1 MLNLFYIFL
10 ISAVF
15 SRGGRGGSHGGPR
28 GGGRGGGR
36 CTSELSADEQLAYL
50 STALASI
57 ASSESTESI
66 TCEMSVES
74 AWPHL
79 SETGATRRLLRSG
92 GRGGNNVQFDVN
104 PGTEIGSLLFEDTC
118 LTQVTLA
125 VKNVEYVET
134 SDESDSSES
143 SRESDSDSSDC
154 DDSEEEEAAADEEE
168 AEETTDEEVVAEET
182 TDEGVVAEETTDEEV
197 VAEEAD
203 TELPPLRR
211 ALSDEDRVYAVV
223 TLTQTNTEG
232 DNVTTMDLTV
242 KCSVDFNRDCE
253 SRGLRCRHGAYT
265 YSVDGEDSVAEFRMD
280 CQTLE
285 TGATCA

>member
-125 VKNVEYVET
+125 VKSVEYYVPVEEEDVET
-134 SDESDSSES
+134 SYESDSSES

-154 DDSEEEEAAADEEE
+154 NDSEEEEAAADEEE
-168 AEETTDEEVVAEET
+168 AAEETTDEE
-182 TDEGVVAEETTDEEV
+182 VAEETTDEEV

-242 KCSVDFNRDCE
+242 ECSVDFNRDCE
-253 SRGLRCRHGAYT
+253 SRGLRCTNGAYT
-265 YSVDGEDSVAEFRMD
+265 YSVDGEDSDAEFRMD

-285 TGATCA
+285 TGATCAEI

>member
-15 SRGGRGGSHGGPR
+15 SRRGRGGPR
-28 GGGRGGGR
+28 GGGRGGDR

-79 SETGATRRLLRSG
+79 SDTGATRRLLRS
-92 GRGGNNVQFDVN
+92 RNRGNNVQFDVN

-125 VKNVEYVET
+125 VKSVEYYVPVEEEDVET
-134 SDESDSSES
+134 SYESDSSES

-168 AEETTDEEVVAEET
+168 AAEET
-182 TDEGVVAEETTDEEV
+182 TGEEV

-242 KCSVDFNRDCE
+242 ECSVDFNRDCE
-253 SRGLRCRHGAYT
+253 SRGLRCTNGAYT
-265 YSVDGEDSVAEFRMD
+265 YSVDGEDSDAEFRMD

-285 TGATCA
+285 TGATCAEI

>member
-1 MLNLFYIFL
+1 MLHLFYIFL
-10 ISAVF
+10 VSAVF
-15 SRGGRGGSHGGPR
+15 SRGRRGGPR
-28 GGGRGGGR
+28 GGGRGGER

-79 SETGATRRLLRSG
+79 SDTGATRRLLP
-92 GRGGNNVQFDVN
+92 GRDRGNNVQFDVN

-125 VKNVEYVET
+125 VKSVEYYVPVEEEDVET
-134 SDESDSSES
+134 SYESDSSES

-168 AEETTDEEVVAEET
+168 A
-182 TDEGVVAEETTDEEV
+182 AEETTDEEV

-242 KCSVDFNRDCE
+242 ECSVDFNRDCE
-253 SRGLRCRHGAYT
+253 SRGLRCTNGAYT
-265 YSVDGEDSVAEFRMD
+265 YSVDGEDSDAEFRMD

-285 TGATCA
+285 TGSTCAEI

>member
-15 SRGGRGGSHGGPR
+15 SRE
-28 GGGRGGGR
+28 GR

-57 ASSESTESI
+57 ASSNSTESI
-66 TCEMSVES
+66 TCEMSVQS

-79 SETGATRRLLRSG
+79 SDTGATRRLLR
-92 GRGGNNVQFDVN
+92 GRGRDRGNNVQFDVN

-168 AEETTDEEVVAEET
+168 AEETTDE
-182 TDEGVVAEETTDEEV
+182 DVVAEETTDEEV

-280 CQTLE
+280 CETLE

>member
-15 SRGGRGGSHGGPR
+15 SRGGRGGGR
-28 GGGRGGGR
+28 GGHGGGGR

-79 SETGATRRLLRSG
+79 SDTGATRRLLRD
-92 GRGGNNVQFDVN
+92 RRGNNVQFDVN

-125 VKNVEYVET
+125 VKSVEYYVPVEEEDVET
-134 SDESDSSES
+134 STYESDSSES

-168 AEETTDEEVVAEET
+168 AAEET
-182 TDEGVVAEETTDEEV
+182 TDEAVVAEETTDEEV

-242 KCSVDFNRDCE
+242 ECSVDFNRDCE
-253 SRGLRCRHGAYT
+253 SRGLRCSNGAYT

-280 CQTLE
+280 CETLE
-285 TGATCA
+285 TGATCAEI